1 MTKIDLFQDSLRD
14 KNIKSPE
21 SPIEVVETIKKLVP
35 KISPMKID
43 KSPVASSELFIHV
56 ESVSIAKSPIEIEG
70 MIPTK
75 LEETSLKAEQA
86 KSEVPTEVKEA
97 TKKPLPVPLNEIVI
111 SKPPPKQDSTIKS
124 AVKSEIPLSKKPE
137 KKPTNDIIKPKLPLM
152 QTKLQDKEKSPP
164 KKDDVSIPS
173 ASVSATAVSSSIKVS
188 TKRPSLKRTKKSSL
202 ISSKPP
208 NVLVYSESIATRD
221 SVIATLKKVLED
233 DMYTIYPL
241 TIAEV
246 NTRIWIENAALLI
259 VCGNVEPKIGDIL
272 LDYYLK
278 GGKMLC
284 LCSDVLHTILPTYR
298 TAEVRT
304 YLNTSM

>member
-1 MTKIDLFQDSLRD
+1 
-14 KNIKSPE
+14 
-21 SPIEVVETIKKLVP
+21 
-35 KISPMKID
+35 MKIE

-56 ESVSIAKSPIEIEG
+56 ESVSIAKSPIEMEG
-70 MIPTK
+70 KISTK
-75 LEETSLKAEQA
+75 FEETPLKTEQA
-86 KSEVPTEVKEA
+86 KSEVKEVSI
-97 TKKPLPVPLNEIVI
+97 KPSPVPLKELDII
-111 SKPPPKQDSTIKS
+111 SKPPPKLDSPIKP
-124 AVKSEIPLSKKPE
+124 AVKSEIPPSNKPE

-152 QTKLQDKEKSPP
+152 QTKLQDKEKLPP
-164 KKDDVSIPS
+164 KKDDILISS

-208 NVLVYSESIATRD
+208 NILVYSESIATRD

-298 TAEVRT
+298 TAEVST
-304 YLNTSM
+304 YIIHRCELHNRKTLKF